1 MPSNSKIYLTIL
13 LNCIVKFY
21 PLSKTL
27 TMLSKKHR
35 VPVNRLLNPLIPAIK
50 VIAVLKVKAKENIG
64 RKIEVQDTEK
74 GQNLQREV
82 ERSTRDHEKRREEA
96 ENKIGRKKEA
106 NLNLQEIGR
115 KREIQGAEKRKKIGV
130 KKKKEE
136 RNKKKNKNKGKRG
149 KKGKKR

>member
-1 MPSNSKIYLTIL
+1 M
-13 LNCIVKFY
+13 
-21 PLSKTL
+21 
-27 TMLSKKHR
+27 
-35 VPVNRLLNPLIPAIK
+35 NRLLNPLIPAIK

-115 KREIQGAEKRKKIGV
+115 KREIQGAEKRKKIS
-130 KKKKEE
+130 KIKLCYFLYSLTCRIKH
-136 RNKKKNKNKGKRG
+136 
-149 KKGKKR
+149 